1 MVTTSE
7 SAVAYIQSLDIDET
21 ILEVEPGEPKIV
33 EAEEAGYV
41 NAGSL
46 VTFGPGVSA
55 LHKSDVLNSCLL
67 AQLAANK
74 KFDREKQTKEWY
86 AFYRDIFEKLGWVL
100 RGFDFTK
107 YETSGADF
115 TADKVILEIL
125 KAVATGN
132 DLAVVAATMEALNSL
147 GNGSDALKIFET
159 SSHTASAGN
168 FQISVA
174 TEQDD
179 VVAMKIGAFFFQTT
193 QTVTRVLWFRFSASS
208 TLFYKGSQVGA
219 LDEKVYEQVREAV
232 IEKLGTNAKKL
243 VRDIEI

>member
-1 MVTTSE
+1 VVTTSE
-7 SAVAYIQSLDIDET
+7 SAIAFIESLEIDDVG
-21 ILEVEPGEPKIV
+21 LDVSPGEPNV
-33 EAEEAGYV
+33 VDAEEAGYV

-55 LHKSDVLNSCLL
+55 QHKSDVLNSSLL

-74 KFDREKQTKEWY
+74 KFDREKQTREWY
-86 AFYRDIFEKLGWVL
+86 DFYRSVFEKLGWVL
-100 RGFDFTK
+100 RGFEFTK
-107 YETSGADF
+107 YETSGTDF
-115 TADKVILEIL
+115 TADKVILDIL

-147 GNGSDALKIFET
+147 AEGSDALKIFET

-168 FQISVA
+168 FQVSVA

-179 VVAMKIGAFFFQTT
+179 VVAMKIGGFFFQTT
-193 QTVTRVLWFRFSASS
+193 QTVTRVLWFRFSTAS
-208 TLFYKGSQVGA
+208 TLFYKSSQVGA
-219 LDEKVYEQVREAV
+219 LDEKVYEQVRDAV
-232 IEKLGTNAKKL
+232 IEKLGINAKKL